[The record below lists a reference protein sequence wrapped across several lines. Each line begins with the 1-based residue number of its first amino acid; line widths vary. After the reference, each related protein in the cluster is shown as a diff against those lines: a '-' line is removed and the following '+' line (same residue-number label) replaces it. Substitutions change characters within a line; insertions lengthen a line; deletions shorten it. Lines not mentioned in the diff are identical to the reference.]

1 MQWIGDAEPSPA
13 GNARSRF
20 REEVMMGEHDDGS
33 GAGARGTLLL
43 LDDDER
49 FRRYTARA
57 FRSLGFR
64 VLEAPDAETVPTVPD
79 EPIDLFV
86 VDINLPG
93 ADGIQVL
100 ERLAAAP
107 GGDVIVCSGE
117 EPRVI
122 ETARRVATDR
132 GLRVVDAI
140 RKPVRM
146 NVLERSV
153 LNWAEA
159 RDGYW
164 AGAGVDEDLVRR
176 FRGSIDTGGLQPL
189 FQPRVDAMSGA
200 ITSFEV
206 FLRSPA
212 WEEPGADLSRLVGR
226 IGGAEQ
232 ARGVFGRHVLA
243 SAIGLFDAIGER
255 AERPTLTVNTAA
267 GILSEPG
274 FPDALRR
281 LAEYHGVDPAQ
292 LTLEFEMD
300 DVARVEQR
308 IRATL
313 GRLAL
318 AGFQVGIEVT
328 TTDDAV
334 FDSVVGLAASEV
346 ILPLDGGRFGFRS
359 DWSRERLADLVET
372 FHDRGLVVNASGV
385 ESLTQV
391 PVLQEVGFDALQG
404 TMTRVP
410 MPLEEA
416 LAFAESWHAPRPP
429 FVAEGDRP
437 VRP

>member
-1 MQWIGDAEPSPA
+1 MS
-13 GNARSRF
+13 
-20 REEVMMGEHDDGS
+20 EHNDGS
-33 GAGARGTLLL
+33 VGGERGTLLL

-49 FRRYTARA
+49 FRRYMARA
-57 FRSLGFR
+57 LRSLGFR
-64 VLEAPDAETVPTVPD
+64 VLEAPDAETLPAVPD

-122 ETARRVATDR
+122 EAARRVAMDR

-146 NVLERSV
+146 NALERTV
-153 LNWAEA
+153 LKWAEA

-164 AGAGVDEDLVRR
+164 SGLGIDDDVARR
-176 FRGSIDTGGLQPL
+176 FRSIIDADGLQPR

-206 FLRSPA
+206 FLWSSA
-212 WEEPGADLSRLVGR
+212 WEAPGADLSRLIGR

-243 SAIGLFDAIGER
+243 TAIALFDAMRQR
-255 AERPTLTVNTAA
+255 AERPTLTINVAA
-267 GILSEPG
+267 AILSETG

-281 LAEYHGVDPAQ
+281 LTEYHGVDPAL
-292 LTLEFEMD
+292 LTLEFELD
-300 DVARVEQR
+300 DVLKLERRVR
-308 IRATL
+308 STL

-318 AGFQVGIEVT
+318 AGFHIGIEVT
-328 TTDDAV
+328 KTNDTVLETVA
-334 FDSVVGLAASEV
+334 GLAASEV
-346 ILPLDGGRFGFRS
+346 VLLLGRDFGIRS
-359 DWSRERLADLVET
+359 QWSRAHLADLVET
-372 FHDRGLVVNASGV
+372 FHERGLVVNASGV
-385 ESLTQV
+385 ESLDQV
-391 PVLQEVGFDALQG
+391 PLLQEIGFDALQG
-404 TMTRVP
+404 TMSPYP

-416 LAFAESWHAPRPP
+416 LAFAGTWDAPCPP
-429 FVAEGDRP
+429 FVAADQPP
-437 VRP
+437 VRS